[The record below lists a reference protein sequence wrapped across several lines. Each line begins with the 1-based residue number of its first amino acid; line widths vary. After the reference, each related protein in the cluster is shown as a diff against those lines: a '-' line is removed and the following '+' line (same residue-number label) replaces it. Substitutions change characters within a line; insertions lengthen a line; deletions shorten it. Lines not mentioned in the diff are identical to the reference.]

1 MISCENWWSLRW
13 PHCSGSCR
21 DHTAWEVTRVTRCYR
36 LRSLWVPFDLSW
48 FQSKQR
54 LFSSFYE
61 TYVVWKS
68 AHTPARTSTPPLNG
82 KKRLYSWSWQCSF
95 LPEWWAFPCCSLLAN
110 FAVVSACPAL
120 SACFPNLNV
129 HTGLLSQKQSFGG
142 TSYHQ
147 DAYFCTQHVNVFLCD
162 QFFSN
167 VNVWIVVSPSNKR

>member
-120 SACFPNLNV
+120 SACFPKSQCSHWASEPETELWGYVVPPRRIFLHAACKRVPLWSVFFKCKCLNC
-129 HTGLLSQKQSFGG
+129 SF
-142 TSYHQ
+142 T
-147 DAYFCTQHVNVFLCD
+147 
-162 QFFSN
+162 
-167 VNVWIVVSPSNKR
+167 